1 MLFRSLTPRE
11 LVERAQQKGVD
22 VLALTDHDE
31 VVGSLEAVAAAQEF
45 GIELVAGVEVSVTW
59 RKQTIHIVGLNIDPH
74 SKELNLG
81 LGRLQKYREWRGEEI
96 GRKLEKAGVEGA
108 YAGALALKQGDLLT
122 RTHYGRFLHNSGV
135 VGSMQEAFK
144 KYLLPGKKG
153 YVRGEWATIEE
164 ALSWI
169 NAAGGVAVV
178 AHPARYN
185 MSRTKLRSM
194 LGEFIEC
201 GGVGL
206 EVVSSAHNNN
216 EVITMADHAQ
226 QLKLAA
232 SRGSDFHDPKN
243 SWVELGRLQQIPKKC
258 DPIWERF

>member
-1 MLFRSLTPRE
+1 M
-11 LVERAQQKGVD
+11 
-22 VLALTDHDE
+22 
-31 VVGSLEAVAAAQEF
+31 
-45 GIELVAGVEVSVTW
+45 
-59 RKQTIHIVGLNIDPH
+59 
-74 SKELNLG
+74 
-81 LGRLQKYREWRGEEI
+81 
-96 GRKLEKAGVEGA
+96 
-108 YAGALALKQGDLLT
+108 
-122 RTHYGRFLHNSGV
+122 
-135 VGSMQEAFK
+135 
-144 KYLLPGKKG
+144 
-153 YVRGEWATIEE
+153 
-164 ALSWI
+164 
-169 NAAGGVAVV
+169 AVV